1 MGSWK
6 IQGVTVHIAGNWRS
20 CDRFVARTFL
30 LVFFC
35 PAAYAQKIDPIEAWL
50 RLNGGGKRD
59 LYPTAPA
66 PAPQPPATSTLASTP
81 VVTVTAPS
89 PSTVTP
95 PTSVQRAEAAAPA
108 LAPAPARA
116 ASPAKQA
123 SATVAKPSTPPS
135 AGASTS
141 AASSSVQPSPAPVTA
156 TPVAGQTTEAVAFQ
170 VRQFKVTGNSLL
182 PDGLIQSTL
191 ASHRGSKTLDGVNA
205 AVEAVKSLYQSK
217 GYAAVVV
224 RLPEQTIED
233 GTVHIDVTE
242 GKLGQVL
249 VSGQNHFSRDN
260 ILASVPS
267 LKPGTTP
274 NLVRVD
280 TEAQLANENPAKN
293 IRIVF
298 QPGMQTGQVDALVSA
313 TEQHPQQ
320 WTVSADN
327 TGRSSQGSVRAALSY
342 QHANVADKDHVA
354 KLRLETAVARPADNL
369 VVSGSYRVPLYGH
382 PASVEFT
389 GSYSN
394 ARNRATPTAAGD
406 LNFAGQGTSF
416 GARYQWNVP
425 RSGETRHQFAA
436 GMDLRHYNNTCTIGN
451 LGSDGCG
458 TAGASVGVRPV
469 AFSYIA
475 NNPGLFN
482 AGVHLSGNIWPGGRN
497 GNDAAFEASRPGAA
511 ARYWV
516 LRGNWQSSHSISE
529 QSSIGVRASAQ
540 QTPHAL
546 VSAEQF
552 GIGGAAT
559 VRGYLERELVGDQG
573 LAASLEWTTNLTS
586 TFGQAKPDD
595 KPGVQ
600 AAGLWQQWFPDWGLP
615 SGHSLHG
622 SVFLDAGQVSN
633 RLGTFCMPGS
643 SSCSLAGL
651 GVGLQWAGNRRWL
664 LRTDLAR
671 ALKAGPT
678 TPNGDARL
686 HVSYS
691 LMF

>member
-1 MGSWK
+1 M
-6 IQGVTVHIAGNWRS
+6 VLTVHLTARVLAS
-20 CDRFVARTFL
+20 CVLTLGAWS
-30 LVFFC
+30 
-35 PAAYAQKIDPIEAWL
+35 AAFAQKADPIETWL
-50 RLNGGGKRD
+50 RLNGGGKRN
-59 LYPTAPA
+59 LFPSATTPSQSVPA
-66 PAPQPPATSTLASTP
+66 PSASTP
-81 VVTVTAPS
+81 AQAEVKPQTTPFTYEIVRPYIPNPEQKATQPQVVVPPPAVATPQAAMPVPAVPTPQTAAHAPTVA
-89 PSTVTP
+89 
-95 PTSVQRAEAAAPA
+95 TSQAAAP
-108 LAPAPARA
+108 
-116 ASPAKQA
+116 
-123 SATVAKPSTPPS
+123 
-135 AGASTS
+135 
-141 AASSSVQPSPAPVTA
+141 VQ
-156 TPVAGQTTEAVAFQ
+156 FQ
-170 VRQFKVTGNSLL
+170 VQKFEVSGNTLVADSQVQKALVAYTGKQDLN
-182 PDGLIQSTL
+182 
-191 ASHRGSKTLDGVNA
+191 GVNA
-205 AVEAVKSLYQSK
+205 AVNAVKALYQAA

-224 RLPEQTIED
+224 SLPEQTIAD
-233 GTVHIDVTE
+233 GTVRINVIE

-249 VSGQNHFSRDN
+249 VSGQSHFSRDN

-267 LKPGTTP
+267 LQPGTTP

-293 IRIVF
+293 IRVVF
-298 QPGMQTGQVDALVSA
+298 QPGMKTGEVDALVSA
-313 TEQHPQQ
+313 TEQPPQQ

-327 TGRSSQGSVRAALSY
+327 TGRPSQGTVRSALSY
-342 QHANVADKDHVA
+342 QHANVMDKDHVL
-354 KLRLETAVARPADNL
+354 KLRLETSLSRPSDN
-369 VVSGSYRVPLYGH
+369 VVTSGSYRVPLYGH

-406 LNFAGQGTSF
+406 LNFSGQGTSF

-436 GMDLRHYNNTCTIGN
+436 GMDLRYYNNTCTIGN
-451 LGSDGCG
+451 LGAEGCG
-458 TAGASVGVRPV
+458 NAGASVGVRPV
-469 AFSYIA
+469 TFSYIA

-482 AGVHLSGNIWPGGRN
+482 AGVHLSGNLLPGGRN
-497 GNDAAFEASRPGAA
+497 GNAAAFEASRPGAT

-516 LRGNWQSSHSISE
+516 LRGNWQSTHQISE
-529 QSSIGVRASAQ
+529 RQSVGVRASAQ

-552 GIGGAAT
+552 GIGGAGT
-559 VRGYLERELVGDQG
+559 VRGYQERELVGDQG
-573 LAASLEWTTNLTS
+573 LSASLEWTSNLTS
-586 TFGQAKPDD
+586 TFASAQAGDKPDAA
-595 KPGVQ
+595 

-633 RLGTFCMPGS
+633 RLGTACMPGS
-643 SSCSLAGL
+643 SSCSLAGV

-678 TPNGDARL
+678 TPNGDTRL

-691 LMF
+691 LVF